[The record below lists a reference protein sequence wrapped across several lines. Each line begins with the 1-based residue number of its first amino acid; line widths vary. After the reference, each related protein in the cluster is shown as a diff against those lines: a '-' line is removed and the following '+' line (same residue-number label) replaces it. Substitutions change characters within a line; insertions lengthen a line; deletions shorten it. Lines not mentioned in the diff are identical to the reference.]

1 METTRVRIAV
11 EALDPRSH
19 TPIQIDTT
27 ADSGFILTIL
37 PGPLLRQAGVVPD
50 EKIPVTLA
58 DGSKIERETGHA
70 WLTIEGKR
78 SACRVMFGEAGD
90 EPLLG
95 LTALEQTGFAVD
107 PVQRKLIPSGFKLL

>member
-1 METTRVRIAV
+1 MGETRVRITV
-11 EALDPRSH
+11 QALNANGHVPVSV
-19 TPIQIDTT
+19 DTL
-27 ADSGFILTIL
+27 ADTGATLTLL
-37 PGPLLRQAGVVPD
+37 PATLLKQAGVTPD
-50 EKIPVTLA
+50 ETIPVILA
-58 DGSKIERETGHA
+58 DGSRIERSTGHA

-78 SACRVMFGEAGD
+78 SACRVIFGEAGD